1 LADINIKMT
10 RKIFLFI
17 GVVCS
22 SVLIYLF
29 VSILVARRATEEIVN
44 TALLSDRIKLD
55 LSDLTSD
62 QLDALLK
69 VQDPNFYHHKGVD
82 FVTPGTGVT
91 TISQGLV
98 KMYYFENFQPGPQKI
113 KQTLIARF
121 AFDPLTPKDTILKLF
136 INEVYLG
143 EQDGKPL
150 KGFENA
156 SQYYFEKEFRQLSWE
171 EYLSLISMIRAPFNF
186 HYINRYEK
194 NIERVQRI
202 KKVLAGDYIPVD
214 NSDLFYDRR

>member
-1 LADINIKMT
+1 MT
-10 RKIFLFI
+10 RNILLVI
-17 GVVCS
+17 GLICS
-22 SVLIYLF
+22 SIIIYYF
-29 VSILVARRATEEIVN
+29 ISILIARNTTEEIVN
-44 TALLSDRIKLD
+44 KAMLSDRIKLD
-55 LSDLTSD
+55 LSDLSTE

-98 KMYYFENFQPGPQKI
+98 KMYYFDNFKAGPQKI

-143 EQDGKPL
+143 EEDGKPL

-156 SQYYFEKEFRQLSWE
+156 SQYYFEKEFNQLNWE

-194 NIERVQRI
+194 NLERVQRI